1 MLRITAREEV
11 LAILQHDSF
20 IVHLMRR
27 LDMLLVA
34 AALGAALLAACAAVH
49 FQTPSVTPTA
59 VDLVD
64 AQITEQRFKVT
75 LHVENPN
82 DRELPIKY
90 VKCSL
95 EIQGV
100 EVGRGESA
108 APFSV
113 PAHGASDFDL
123 IVTTNAADS
132 LPNLIVRLVRGGEL
146 PTYRLSGT
154 VNPDI
159 AWIPPIPFS
168 KSGQITL
175 PSQ

>member
-1 MLRITAREEV
+1 MIAERRWRRRGRVV
-11 LAILQHDSF
+11 LA
-20 IVHLMRR
+20 
-27 LDMLLVA
+27 A
-34 AALGAALLAACAAVH
+34 AAVFLGACAAVH
-49 FQTPSVTPTA
+49 FQTPDITPTA
-59 VDLVD
+59 VELVD

-75 LHVENPN
+75 LHVQNPN
-82 DRELPIKY
+82 DRALPIKS
-90 VKCSL
+90 VDCSL

-100 EVGRGESA
+100 EVGRGEST

-113 PAHGASDFDL
+113 PAHGESDFDM
-123 IVTTNAADS
+123 IVTTNAANS

-146 PTYRLSGT
+146 PSYRLSGS

-159 AWIPPIPFS
+159 AWLPPIPFW